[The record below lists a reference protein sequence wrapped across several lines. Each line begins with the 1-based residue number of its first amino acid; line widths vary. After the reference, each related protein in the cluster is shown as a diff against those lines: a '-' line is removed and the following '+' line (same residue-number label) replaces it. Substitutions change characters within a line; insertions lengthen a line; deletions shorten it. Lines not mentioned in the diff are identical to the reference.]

1 MLHRREALEFDSK
14 TSIFLRLPPT
24 HSRRQSQEKITSA
37 EEQKRATGITEV
49 YRKNIE
55 RLAEGKQ
62 TLMMTMD

>member
-1 MLHRREALEFDSK
+1 MLHRREALEFESK
-14 TSIFLRLPPT
+14 TSIFPRLPPT